1 MRNRPRA
8 PGPDALLDQGAR
20 ALGLCLAREQIDR
33 FRTYR
38 EELLRW
44 AARMNLT
51 ALRSPE
57 AIVRHGFLDA
67 LACAPLIG
75 PQVRRAL
82 DLGSGA
88 GFPGIPLALMRL
100 EIAFTLIDAS
110 RKKVTFLRH
119 IVRTLELT
127 NVTVLL
133 GRAETL
139 GASASLVGAFDLALA
154 RAIAPPA
161 EQARLVRPYLA
172 STGAFLLQAGEQP
185 FPREAHDAIAAAGFH
200 LEREFLVPATPE
212 VVASRLLVWRR
223 KAGEVP
229 GRFT

>member
-1 MRNRPRA
+1 MRSRPRA

-20 ALGLCLAREQIDR
+20 ALGLCLTREQIDR

-75 PQVRRAL
+75 PQARRVL

-88 GFPGIPLALMRL
+88 GFPGIPLAQVRS
-100 EIAFTLIDAS
+100 EVAFTLIDAS

-133 GRAETL
+133 GRAEAL
-139 GASASLVGAFDLALA
+139 DESASLVGMFDLALA
-154 RAIAPPA
+154 RAVAPPI
-161 EQARLVRPYLA
+161 EQARLVRPYLV

-185 FPREAHDAIAAAGFH
+185 LPREVHDAIAAAGFL

-212 VVASRLLVWRR
+212 IVARRLLVWRR
-223 KAGEVP
+223 NAEEAAGC
-229 GRFT
+229 FT